1 MPNYNEDDELA
12 HGLEQ
17 GDPAAGDAYSDRFRR
32 RLIKFAI
39 KSGFT
44 EDDAEDLAQGALAK
58 GWEKI
63 RSFRRG
69 GSMIRWLA
77 GIEHN
82 LMLQEWEKW
91 PTANRVPFD
100 DVEPEDDTPKYRV
113 ARPVDAADAQQLAT
127 FFAKVQ
133 LYMTLIKNKK
143 YVSAVQ
149 LHYMDRLSYAE
160 VAQALGLANAETAR
174 QYVLRGL
181 RAIREIGQGRESKQG
196 EG

>member
-1 MPNYNEDDELA
+1 MPNYNDDDELA
-12 HGLEQ
+12 FGLEQ

-91 PTANRVPFD
+91 PKANRVPFD
-100 DVEPEDDTPKYRV
+100 DVEPEDDT
-113 ARPVDAADAQQLAT
+113 
-127 FFAKVQ
+127 
-133 LYMTLIKNKK
+133 
-143 YVSAVQ
+143 
-149 LHYMDRLSYAE
+149 
-160 VAQALGLANAETAR
+160 
-174 QYVLRGL
+174 
-181 RAIREIGQGRESKQG
+181 
-196 EG
+196 